1 MMARIAVRRT
11 LGQEKRRV
19 DLSIDFERD
28 HVIACHSSIEPLLHP
43 GDAHFHKPF
52 LLGAPLS
59 RSIEC

>member
-1 MMARIAVRRT
+1 MIVRISVRKT
-11 LGQEKRRV
+11 LGQEKMHV
-19 DLSIDFERD
+19 DLSIDFEGNQ
-28 HVIACHSSIEPLLHP
+28 VIARHSGIQPLLRP